1 MNRRAIGWDIH
12 RKFSQV
18 SVREIR
24 DDGELC
30 VVERVRLNHEDRAHM
45 EAWLKKQPPGTPV
58 AIEATFGWP
67 WIADLLEQFELS
79 PKLTHAPAFRT
90 LVKHRAKGDRCDS
103 DRLAEFQLLGLL
115 PESYLAPREVR
126 HLRERTRFR
135 MALSAIRIGL
145 KNRLQAVLHREGILH
160 PYSDLFGDQGRG
172 FLEGLRL
179 AESTDDVLTGY
190 LQLLDDVSQRIAEV
204 EAWMTKH
211 LESNDDL
218 KLLISLPGVG
228 KILGHVIQAEVG
240 QIERFPSRRHFTS
253 YCGLAPISDDSA
265 DRHGRRHISPAC
277 NHALRWALIEAA
289 GTVVRVKSK
298 QMPKQVHLYDKLVR
312 HGRTKGQ
319 ARVAVARELAE
330 LVYVVWTKRAPFSA
344 TSPSR
349 PGSKSIC
356 HSIVSHSQGA
366 NPREP

>member
-18 SVREIR
+18 SVREIK

-30 VVERVRLNHEDRAHM
+30 VVERIRLNHENRAQM

-67 WIADLLEQFELS
+67 WVADLLEQFEMC
-79 PKLTHAPAFRT
+79 PRLTHAAAFRT
-90 LVKHRAKGDRCDS
+90 LVKHRAKGDRCDG

-126 HLRERTRFR
+126 HLRERTRYR
-135 MALSAIRIGL
+135 MALSVIRIGL

-160 PYSDLFGDQGRG
+160 PFSDLFGDQGRG
-172 FLEGLRL
+172 FLERL
-179 AESTDDVLTGY
+179 DLADSTDAVLTGY
-190 LQLLDDVSQRIAEV
+190 LQLLDDVKERITEV
-204 EAWMTKH
+204 ETWMTKH
-211 LESNDDL
+211 LESDDDL
-218 KLLISLPGVG
+218 KLLTSLPGVG

-265 DRHGRRHISPAC
+265 DRHGRRRISPAC

-289 GTVVRVKSK
+289 NTVVRVKSK
-298 QMPKQVHLYDKLVR
+298 HLPKQVHLYEQLVR
-312 HGRTKGQ
+312 RGRTKGQ

-330 LVYVVWTKRAPFSA
+330 LVYAVWTKRTPFSA
-344 TSPSR
+344 TPPSR
-349 PGSKSIC
+349 PGSKSITQL
-356 HSIVSHSQGA
+356 IVSHSQGA
-366 NPREP
+366 GPRRT